1 LDEGVRVGNF
11 VEIKKSK
18 LNKNVKANHLAY
30 IGDASIGEQ
39 TNVGA
44 GTIFCNYDGTS
55 KNTIEVGENSF
66 IGSNVSL
73 IAPLKIGDKV
83 IIGAGSTIT
92 DDVSKDSLALGRSR
106 QINKPKK

>member
-1 LDEGVRVGNF
+1 MVGIF

-18 LNKNVKANHLAY
+18 LHKNVKANHLAY

-44 GTIFCNYDGTS
+44 GTIFCNYDGSS
-55 KNTIEVGENSF
+55 KYNIEVGKNSF
-66 IGSNVSL
+66 IGSNTALV
-73 IAPLKIGDKV
+73 APLKIGDRV

-92 DDVSKDSLALGRSR
+92 DDIFKDSLAFGRSR
-106 QINKPKK
+106 QVNKKKK